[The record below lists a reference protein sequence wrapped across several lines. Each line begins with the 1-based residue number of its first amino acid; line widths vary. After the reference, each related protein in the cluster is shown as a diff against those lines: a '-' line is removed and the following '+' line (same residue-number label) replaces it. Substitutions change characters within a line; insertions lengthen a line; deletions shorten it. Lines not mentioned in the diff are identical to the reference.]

1 MTDAKIKAILNEMR
15 SRYAI
20 PRKKAADELV
30 RIGAPAVPM
39 LIETLN
45 DKIPEVRQAAADA
58 LARIGTPEALIA
70 LKRWYAEK
78 S

>member
-1 MTDAKIKAILNEMR
+1 MSDAQIKTLLNDLR

-20 PRKKAADELV
+20 PRKKAADALV
-30 RIGAPAVPM
+30 QIGAPAVPV
-39 LIETLN
+39 LIEVLN
-45 DKIPEVRQAAADA
+45 DKIPEVRQAAADT

-78 S
+78 G